1 MKYRD
6 YYEILGVD
14 KKASADEIKK
24 AYRKMAKKYHPDTH
38 PGDKAAEEKF
48 KEANEAYEVLGD
60 SEKRK
65 KYDQFGREGEFYNGA
80 DFDPSKY
87 GFGNGARYEYRAGG
101 SGFSDFF
108 NMFFGGGNPFGSFEN
123 DGIFSRDSGRGSRFG
138 RNMQMKGQDM
148 ESLLEI
154 TLEDGYKGAQR
165 LVSFRTPSGDRTISL
180 KVPAGIKPGEKIKL
194 SGQGGAGVNGGPNSD
209 MYLRVEFRKDPVF
222 ELNGINLE
230 ARLPL
235 YPWEAALGAEK
246 PYDTLDGRISVRI
259 PAGIQTDNKIRVAGK
274 GYRDKSGARGD
285 LFLRAAIMNPP
296 RLSKE
301 QTEFYEKLSK
311 IEIIPL

>member
-14 KKASADEIKK
+14 KKATADEIKK
-24 AYRKMAKKYHPDTH
+24 AYRKLAKKYHPDAH

-48 KEANEAYEVLGD
+48 KEVNEAYEVLSD

-65 KYDQFGREGEFYNGA
+65 KYDQFGREGQFYNGA

-87 GFGNGARYEYRAGG
+87 GFGNGIRYEYSTGG
-101 SGFSDFF
+101 GFSDFF
-108 NMFFGGGNPFGSFEN
+108 NMIFGGGDPFGSF
-123 DGIFSRDSGRGSRFG
+123 DGGDIFSSFGGKGSRFG
-138 RNMQMKGQDM
+138 RNARMKGQDT
-148 ESLLEI
+148 ESRLEI
-154 TLEDGYKGAQR
+154 TLQDGFRGAQR
-165 LVSFRTPSGDRTISL
+165 LVSIRTPSGDRTISL

-194 SGQGGAGVNGGPNSD
+194 AGQGGAGMNGGPAGD
-209 MYLRVEFRKDPVF
+209 LYLRVEFRKDAVF
-222 ELNGINLE
+222 ELNDLDLE

-246 PYDTLDGRISVRI
+246 PFDTLDGRISVRI

-285 LFLRAAIMNPP
+285 LFLRVAIVNPA
-296 RLSKE
+296 RLSRE
-301 QTEFYEKLSK
+301 QTELYEKLSK
-311 IEIIPL
+311 TTGPL